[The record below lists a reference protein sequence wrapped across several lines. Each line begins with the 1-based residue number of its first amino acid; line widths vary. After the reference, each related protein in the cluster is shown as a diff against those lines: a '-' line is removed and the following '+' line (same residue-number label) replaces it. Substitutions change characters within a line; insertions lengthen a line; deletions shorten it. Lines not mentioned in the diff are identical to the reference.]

1 MIFHAVT
8 EATVSAAATPSL
20 WEHGGLAAA
29 NMPGNYSHW
38 PTMPENRTSPFA
50 EPDVIVQI
58 RWSDIGGDRLDL
70 FYEAC
75 VSAACRFVAAFNAT
89 HTNAVATLLA
99 DTAAL
104 LLPRLPCEQNWV
116 IP

>member
-1 MIFHAVT
+1 MFEHF
-8 EATVSAAATPSL
+8 TPQL
-20 WEHGGLAAA
+20 
-29 NMPGNYSHW
+29 
-38 PTMPENRTSPFA
+38 T

-58 RWSDIGGDRLDL
+58 HWSDVGGDCLDL

-75 VSAACRFVAAFNAT
+75 VSAASRFVAAFNAS
-89 HTNAVATLLA
+89 HTNAIATMCA

-104 LLPRLPCEQNWV
+104 LLPRLPCERNWV